1 MSFRSIS
8 AAAMLAALLTGC
20 GGVGRS
26 ASPTAAAVS
35 VTTATTR
42 SGSVTTA
49 AAVAGTP
56 ADTTSGTSTPARKPP
71 KRTLVNHRPA
81 ALTSH
86 WQVISTIGNTPA
98 LWIEQRSGVTL
109 VRISQTLAHLALHA
123 GSTDPGG
130 SGWRYGDQVAGREL
144 SHLILGFN
152 GGFKFSTGA
161 GGFFSFGRTAVPLAA
176 GRASIVTYRG
186 GRTDIGLWRQGV
198 PARGMPVAS
207 VRQNLSLLVDG
218 GQVTAS
224 ARSCGSACWGATI
237 GGASVVARSGLG
249 IQRNGRLIWAAGAD
263 LSVSQLADAMAGV
276 GVRRGMELDIN
287 PDWVAGYL
295 YVHHRQAGLDPV
307 PVVPGQ
313 FGIYGHLL
321 APYSRDFF
329 AVLAN

>member
-8 AAAMLAALLTGC
+8 VAAMLAALLTGC
-20 GGVGRS
+20 GGGGRS
-26 ASPTAAAVS
+26 GSPSAAAVS
-35 VTTATTR
+35 DPASTTR

-49 AAVAGTP
+49 AAVAGPT
-56 ADTTSGTSTPARKPP
+56 DTTSSTPTPAHKPP
-71 KRTLVNHRPA
+71 RRTLVDHHPA

-86 WQVISTIGNTPA
+86 WQVISTIGSTPA

-123 GSTDPGG
+123 GATDPGG
-130 SGWRYGDQVAGREL
+130 SGWRYGNHVAGREL

-152 GGFKFSTGA
+152 GAFKFSTGA

-186 GRTDIGLWRQGV
+186 GRTDIGLWREGV

-207 VRQNLSLLVDG
+207 VRQNLTLLVDA

-224 ARSCGSACWGATI
+224 AQSCGSACWGATI

-263 LSVSQLADAMAGV
+263 LSVSQLADAMVGV
-276 GVRRGMELDIN
+276 GVQRGMELDIN

-295 YVHHRQAGLDPV
+295 YVHHRHAGLDPA

-313 FGIYGHLL
+313 YGIYGHLL

-329 AVLAN
+329 TVLAN